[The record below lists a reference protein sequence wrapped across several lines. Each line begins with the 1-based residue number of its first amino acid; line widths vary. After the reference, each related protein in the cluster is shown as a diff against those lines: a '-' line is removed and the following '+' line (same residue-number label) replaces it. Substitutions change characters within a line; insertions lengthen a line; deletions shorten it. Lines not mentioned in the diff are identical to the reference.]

1 MEHLPQPLGAL
12 LIEASTGAQRA
23 RGARLQSI
31 QAPLVEGVD
40 GISDRLGATSQ
51 TPSDLGRALSARTR
65 QKYLASPQNKGV
77 IGAQPGAES
86 LALLFRK
93 RTYEDWRFHEDYH
106 SSYHTIYPDDA
117 LETHAGTKRWSGMTI
132 ASFKGQAWV
141 ACTRAARLL
150 PLHYGALRR
159 SLILYPPNC
168 VEPPTGEVRRI
179 SLPRTL
185 VNKGNKGK
193 EASYATC
200 PFSSSLLEQP

>member
-12 LIEASTGAQRA
+12 LIEGSTGAQRA

-40 GISDRLGATSQ
+40 GICDRLGATSQ

-93 RTYEDWRFHEDYH
+93 RTFEDWRFHEDYH
-106 SSYHTIYPDDA
+106 SSYHTINPDDA
-117 LETHAGTKRWSGMTI
+117 LASRCRGQGFRIDYCCPTAAKARCSMILGSSLFIGFAGKIESRRGDSNRLPLLQLRVI
-132 ASFKGQAWV
+132 GQA
-141 ACTRAARLL
+141 
-150 PLHYGALRR
+150 LR
-159 SLILYPPNC
+159 
-168 VEPPTGEVRRI
+168 GFVR
-179 SLPRTL
+179 
-185 VNKGNKGK
+185 V
-193 EASYATC
+193 
-200 PFSSSLLEQP
+200 